1 MVCHNP
7 VKAVMH
13 LYIIQRVFKRLLH
26 ESFPLMSVVERE
38 TEIARLENPKDKIG
52 EINAADDVIFT
63 F

>member
-1 MVCHNP
+1 
-7 VKAVMH
+7 MH